1 MENKLKSLMS
11 LIKDISIDG
20 KVELYKPNW
29 SEVGLTDLEIRD
41 IFNKFK
47 VPKASG
53 GNDFYFDMI
62 KNKILSTASEISK
75 QRLQ

>member
-1 MENKLKSLMS
+1 MYGFKNVNGKIIIDKYQMKIATLVDQLKL
-11 LIKDISIDG
+11 
-20 KVELYKPNW
+20 Y
-29 SEVGLTDLEIRD
+29 GLTDLEIRD